1 MIKKETF
8 KTKDGRTLT
17 RTFSDTE
24 HKIRNIKTNAI
35 YSDAIDISENED
47 YEEVEDYVEL
57 EGPETYDEIAPL
69 IDVIKQATK
78 KINRINLTDNEALSV
93 KDFYPTW
100 ESKIGDNVEQGY
112 KMLYND
118 NLWKVRQNHLIQEVY
133 PPSIHTAALYEVINY
148 QHEGTIEDPIPYV
161 PPMEIFN
168 GKYYIQNDIKYL
180 CNRDSGTALSHDLSA
195 LVGLYVEVVE
205 NK

>member
-8 KTKDGRTLT
+8 KAKDGKTLT

-24 HKIRNIKTNAI
+24 HKIRNKATSII
-35 YSDAIDISENED
+35 YDDAVDVSDSVE
-47 YEEVEDYVEL
+47 YEETDEYVEVGTMTY
-57 EGPETYDEIAPL
+57 EEITQIADTIQET
-69 IDVIKQATK
+69 TK
-78 KINRINLTDNEALSV
+78 KINRIELSDNEALSV

-118 NLWKVRQNHLIQEVY
+118 NLWKVRQNHLIQEHY
-133 PPSIHTAALYEVINY
+133 PPSLATAALYEVIEE

-168 GKYYIQNDIKYL
+168 GKYYIQNDVKYR
-180 CNRDSGTALSHDLSA
+180 CTRDSLTALSHDLNS
-195 LVGLYVEVVE
+195 LVGLYVELA
-205 NK
+205 